1 MFRRLFSAAP
11 NASFSINSRKNL
23 NAFIKKSVILLD
35 NYTNEKLITHGSA
48 LHCHLIKLGLSSQ
61 KYIAVKLLIMYL
73 GSRKSFEI
81 DQMLKEFKGFNL
93 VVHNCLITANLQWGN
108 VIDACRL
115 FDEMPERNE
124 VSWTSLISGLLK
136 HGNVGEAMSYFERNP
151 FSNVF
156 SWTATISGLV
166 QNRLSFQAMRLYKKM
181 LQSGVL
187 PNNITLTTIIRACME
202 LGDLGLGKSVL
213 GLIIKVGFE
222 DNVCVSN
229 SLVKFFLRLGE
240 IDFAKRTFDRV
251 DEKDVVSW
259 TTILDMYVEMGDL
272 REARRV
278 FDEMPER
285 NEVTWSAMIARFSQS
300 GNAEEAVKLFQQMVQ
315 QNFKPNISC
324 YSSVISALA
333 TLEALHSGWS
343 IHAHVL
349 KIGIWSNVFI
359 GSSLCDLYC
368 KCGNTKDGRVVF
380 DSILEKN
387 IVCWNSMVSGYSL
400 NGQLAEATELFSQ
413 IPHKNSMSWNSLI
426 VGHLCVDNFGQAF
439 EVFCEMILSGEQP
452 NKSTFSS
459 VLKACASLA
468 SSEKGKYSHTK
479 AIKLGFQHDIFVATA
494 LVDMYA
500 KSGSIESSRK
510 IFNRMQ
516 TKNEVVWTAMIQGLA
531 ENGFAE
537 ESLHLFEEIEHTSSK
552 FVPNE
557 LILLSVLFA
566 CSHCGLVDKGL
577 SYFSSMEKVYGI
589 KPNKRHYACVAD
601 MLSRSG
607 RLNEAEKFIMSMPFE
622 PEANVWAALLS
633 GCKTYGNEALAARA
647 AEKLSELAETKPGG
661 YVLLSNIYASGGRWL
676 DAMNT
681 RNLMNQKGIKKI
693 GGCSWI
699 ELRNQVHLFYSQD
712 ETHPQTTEI
721 YRVLQLFSSEIQ
733 MYLT

>member
-1 MFRRLFSAAP
+1 MFRTLFSAAP
-11 NASFSINSRKNL
+11 NTPFSINSRKNL
-23 NAFIKKSVILLD
+23 NAFIKKSVVLLD
-35 NYTNEKLITHGSA
+35 NYTNDKLITHGSA
-48 LHCHLIKLGLSSQ
+48 LHCHLIKMGLSSQ

-73 GSRKSFEI
+73 DSRKSFEI
-81 DQMLKEFKGFNL
+81 EQMLKEFKGFNL
-93 VVHNCLITANLQWGN
+93 VVQNCLITANLQWGN
-108 VIDACRL
+108 VVDACRL
-115 FDEMPERNE
+115 FDEMPQRNE

-151 FSNVF
+151 FSDVF

-187 PNNITLTTIIRACME
+187 PNDITFTTVIRACME

-222 DNVCVSN
+222 DNVCISN
-229 SLVKFFLRLGE
+229 SLVKFFLSLGE
-240 IDFAKRTFDRV
+240 IDFAKKTFDRV
-251 DEKDVVSW
+251 EEKDVVSW

-272 REARRV
+272 RGARRI

-315 QNFKPNISC
+315 QNIKPNISC

-333 TLEALHSGWS
+333 TLQALHSGWS

-349 KIGIWSNVFI
+349 KIGMESSVFI

-368 KCGNTKDGRVVF
+368 KCGNTKDGRLVF

-387 IVCWNSMVSGYSL
+387 VVCWNSMVCGYSL
-400 NGQLAEATELFSQ
+400 NGQLAEATELFNR
-413 IPHKNSMSWNSLI
+413 IPRKNNMSWNSLI
-426 VGHLCVDNFGQAF
+426 VGHLCVENFIEAF

-479 AIKLGFQHDIFVATA
+479 AIKLGFQHEVFVATA

-500 KSGSIESSRK
+500 KSGSIEGSRK
-510 IFNRMQ
+510 IFDRMPI
-516 TKNEVVWTAMIQGLA
+516 KNEVVWTAMIQGLA
-531 ENGFAE
+531 ENGLAE
-537 ESLHLFEEIEHTSSK
+537 ESLRLFEEMEQTSSK
-552 FVPNE
+552 IAPNE

-589 KPNKRHYACVAD
+589 KPNERHYACVAD

-607 RLNEAEKFIMSMPFE
+607 RLHEAEKFIMSMPFE
-622 PEANVWAALLS
+622 PQANVWAALLS
-633 GCKTYGNEALAARA
+633 GCKTYGNEALAART
-647 AEKLSELAETKPGG
+647 AEKLSELADTKPGG

-681 RNLMNQKGIKKI
+681 RNLMSQKGIKKT

-699 ELRNQVHLFYSQD
+699 ELRNQAHLFYSQD

-733 MYLT
+733 SYLT

>member
-1 MFRRLFSAAP
+1 MFSTL
-11 NASFSINSRKNL
+11 FSINSRKSL
-23 NAFIKKSVILLD
+23 KAFIRKSVTLLE
-35 NYTNEKLITHGSA
+35 NYTNERLINHGNA
-48 LHCHLIKLGLSSQ
+48 LHCHLIKMGLSSQ

-73 GSRKSFEI
+73 DSRKSFEI
-81 DQMLKEFKGFNL
+81 DQMLKEFNGFNL
-93 VVHNCLITANLQWGN
+93 VVQNCLINANLQWGN

-136 HGNVGEAMSYFERNP
+136 HGKVDEAMFYFGRIP
-151 FSNVF
+151 FLNVF

-181 LQSGVL
+181 LRSGVL
-187 PNNITLTTIIRACME
+187 PNDITFTSVIRACVE
-202 LGDLGLGKSVL
+202 LSDFGLGKSVL

-222 DNVCVSN
+222 DHVCVSN
-229 SLVKFFLRLGE
+229 SLVTLFLRLGE
-240 IDFAKRTFDRV
+240 IDSARKTFDRM
-251 DEKDVVSW
+251 EERDVVSW

-272 REARRV
+272 REARRI

-285 NEVTWSAMIARFSQS
+285 NEVTWSAIIARFSQS
-300 GNAEEAVKLFQQMVQ
+300 GNAEEALRLFQQMVQ
-315 QNFKPNISC
+315 HSFKPNVSC

-333 TLEALHSGWS
+333 SLEALQAGRN

-349 KIGIWSNVFI
+349 KIGMEINVFV
-359 GSSLCDLYC
+359 GSSLVDLYC
-368 KCGNTKDGRVVF
+368 KCGNTKDGRLVF
-380 DSILEKN
+380 DSIPEKN
-387 IVCWNSMVSGYSL
+387 VVCWNSMVAGYSL
-400 NGQLAEATELFSQ
+400 TGRLAEATELFNQ
-413 IPHKNSMSWNSLI
+413 IPQKNNISWNSLI
-426 VGHLCVDNFGQAF
+426 AGHLGIENFDEAF
-439 EVFCEMILSGEQP
+439 EVFNGMILSGEQP

-459 VLKACASLA
+459 VFKACASLA
-468 SSEKGKYSHTK
+468 SLEKGKYAHTK
-479 AIKLGFQHDIFVATA
+479 ALKLGFQHDIFVGTA

-500 KSGSIESSRK
+500 KSGSIEGSKK
-510 IFNRMQ
+510 IFNRMPI
-516 TKNEVVWTAMIQGLA
+516 KNEIVWTAMIQGLA

-537 ESLHLFEEIEHTSSK
+537 ESLCLFEEMEQTSSIA
-552 FVPNE
+552 PNE

-577 SYFSSMEKVYGI
+577 SYFNSMEKVYGI
-589 KPNKRHYACVAD
+589 RPNERHYTSVVD

-607 RLNEAEKFIMSMPFE
+607 RLCEAEKFITGMPYE
-622 PEANVWAALLS
+622 PEANAWAALLS
-633 GCKTYGNEALAARA
+633 GCKTYGNETLAERT

-676 DAMNT
+676 EVMTT
-681 RNLMNQKGIKKI
+681 RNLMYQKGIKKS

-712 ETHPQTTEI
+712 ETHTQSTEI
-721 YRVLQLFSSEIQ
+721 YWVLQLFNSEIQ
-733 MYLT
+733 SHLT